1 MILAIFVSWKWDC
14 AVWNV
19 SVQNEI
25 IKNLSIIILL
35 TKRFQPNRR
44 LISHV
49 RQIFSAL
56 TYQPGITFVY
66 TYQNESWKESR
77 GSLLYFFFYK
87 VAFLQKKNLKQKFT
101 FKRKC
106 FPNFSTLWKKLFF
119 NTRGKHEFWL
129 FWIFSEISTLFS
141 NIF

>member
-19 SVQNEI
+19 TVQNQI

-56 TYQPGITFVY
+56 TYQPGIPFVY

-87 VAFLQKKNLKQKFT
+87 VAFLREKIWSRNLPLKENVF
-101 FKRKC
+101 R
-106 FPNFSTLWKKLFF
+106 
-119 NTRGKHEFWL
+119 
-129 FWIFSEISTLFS
+129 ISPPYEKSGFLTGF
-141 NIF
+141 